1 MNTQDGG
8 HYAAAV
14 DAIADREYE
23 TAGNRYTRG
32 GRRVLADP
40 RPDLDPF
47 EPDEKGWIGQ
57 GIQQLLAATVA
68 YRVAGVNRR
77 ATQRAV
83 EGIAVTRDVETVLA
97 LPGQSGCLAE
107 FVADFRVAGGLDGAN
122 EAYEKA
128 AERYA
133 AAGDDIDSP
142 QALAT
147 TPLFGAAA
155 ATIKQVARGQA
166 NGEIAIAWEDLHGSD
181 PSQAGSFL
189 AHRARFKQ
197 QRFSGLVEQAVA
209 DGYLAAPRGTTEYGN
224 ETNRCPNCGASDV
237 NWAGTRV
244 LCLRCS
250 TPTEQ
255 V

>member
-8 HYAAAV
+8 HHDAAV
-14 DAIADREYE
+14 DALAAREYE

-40 RPDLDPF
+40 REGLDPF
-47 EPDEKGWIGQ
+47 APDEKGWIGQ
-57 GIQQLLAATVA
+57 GLQQLLAATVA
-68 YRVAGVNRR
+68 YRVAGVDGR

-83 EGIAVTRDVETVLA
+83 EGIAATRDFQRVLDA
-97 LPGQSGCLAE
+97 PGQGACLAE
-107 FVADFRVAGGLDGAN
+107 FVADFRVAGGLDGA
-122 EAYEKA
+122 EAAYDDA

-133 AAGDDIDSP
+133 AAADAIDSP

-166 NGEIAIAWEDLHGSD
+166 NGEIAIKWEDLHGSD
-181 PSQAGSFL
+181 PSRAGDFL
-189 AHRARFKQ
+189 AHRARFKR
-197 QRFSGLVEQAVA
+197 QRFAGLVEKAVA
-209 DGYLAAPRGTTEYGN
+209 DGHLAAPRGTTEYGN
-224 ETNRCPNCGASDV
+224 ETHRCPNCGSTDV
-237 NWAGTRV
+237 NWAGTGV

-255 V
+255 I